1 MERQTMWTTAPA
13 LGPFLTLLVLIATRR
28 RTETENRTIC
38 DVTEQPQGPASA
50 TLSGDD
56 RMTVGTYPA
65 HSGATVLGPFLTLIL
80 TFRIAQAREA
90 AAFSGREQ
98 LYRAEFWPF
107 REAYCAESR
116 DLGSP
121 FESTGRGTS
130 FWQGQ
135 LIESCPFAFGESPIT
150 SRCEQG

>member
-65 HSGATVLGPFLTLIL
+65 HSGATVLGPFLTFDLDFSHC
-80 TFRIAQAREA
+80 TSQGSGCFFRQ
-90 AAFSGREQ
+90 GTT
-98 LYRAEFWPF
+98 LP
-107 REAYCAESR
+107 
-116 DLGSP
+116 
-121 FESTGRGTS
+121 RGVLAVPRS
-130 FWQGQ
+130 V
-135 LIESCPFAFGESPIT
+135 L
-150 SRCEQG
+150 R